1 MTINYITLIKTM
13 FLFLVFLCN
22 SCQSKQQDKQSLNNE
37 PKPTVLKQQSNKE
50 PILKKYSVT
59 LFQIDSLNANSGYGY
74 DILID
79 DSRFIHQTN
88 IPSVQGN
95 ETFANKKQAESVAN
109 LMVYKLEH
117 NIMPPSV
124 SKKELDSLHIL
135 K

>member
-1 MTINYITLIKTM
+1 MTMHYITLIKTM
-13 FLFLVFLCN
+13 FLFLIFLCN
-22 SCQSKQQDKQSLNNE
+22 SCQLKPQDKQTLNNE
-37 PKPTVLKQQSNKE
+37 PEPTVLKQQSNKE
-50 PILKKYSVT
+50 PILKKYSVA

-95 ETFANKKQAESVAN
+95 EAFTDKKQAESVAN

-124 SKKELDSLHIL
+124 SKKELDSLHIF

>member
-1 MTINYITLIKTM
+1 MTINYMTLIKTM
-13 FLFLVFLCN
+13 FLIFLCN
-22 SCQSKQQDKQSLNNE
+22 SCQLKQQDKQSLNNE
-37 PKPTVLKQQSNKE
+37 PEPTVLKQQSNNE
-50 PILKKYSVT
+50 PILKKYSVA
-59 LFQIDSLNANSGYGY
+59 LFQIDSLNANMGYGY

-79 DSRFIHQTN
+79 GSRFIHQTN

-95 ETFANKKQAESVAN
+95 EAFANKKQAESVAN

-124 SKKELDSLHIL
+124 SKKELDSLHVL